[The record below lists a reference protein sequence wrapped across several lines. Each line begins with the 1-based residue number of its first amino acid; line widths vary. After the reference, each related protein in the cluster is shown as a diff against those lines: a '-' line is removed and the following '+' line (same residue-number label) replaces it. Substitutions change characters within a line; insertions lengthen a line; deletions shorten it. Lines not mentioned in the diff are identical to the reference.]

1 MVRVMTSSH
10 SNGGEQAA
18 SPRPA
23 PCESLSISIT
33 GRVPV
38 KSAAFSGEI
47 RAYLKR
53 NLDWFSR
60 FCRAHGQE
68 RVQDFG

>member
-1 MVRVMTSSH
+1 MTSSH
-10 SNGGEQAA
+10 SNCGEQAA
-18 SPRPA
+18 SPRA
-23 PCESLSISIT
+23 AACESLSISTT

-53 NLDWFSR
+53 NLDWFIR